1 MNNVIEKNELIESS
15 TEIEKMIYE
24 IRGIQVIFDSD
35 LAKLYGTETKRIN
48 EAVRRNIQRFPD
60 NFCFQLTE
68 EEVII
73 CSRPQNAT
81 LNKNGNKRGHNL
93 KYLPYVFAEQ
103 GVAMLSS
110 ILHTETAI
118 KTSIQIINAFVEM
131 RKYISTSLIEQK
143 HINNLVLE
151 HEDRLRL
158 VETTFSNFKEK
169 NNHIFFEG
177 QIYDAYSIMLDI

>member
-81 LNKNGNKRGHNL
+81 LNKNGNKRWNNL

-118 KTSIQIINAFVEM
+118 NTSIKIINAFVEM

-151 HEDRLRL
+151 HEERLKL
-158 VETTFSNFKEK
+158 VENTFSNFKEK
-169 NNHIFFEG
+169 IIIFFLKDKYMMHI
-177 QIYDAYSIMLDI
+177 QLC